1 VSWEA
6 FAVSTGSV
14 ALGEVGDKTQLLALL
29 LAARYQQPL
38 TIVAGIAV
46 ATVANHALAVAV
58 GLAVADL
65 VAPGTLRWLLAASFI
80 AVGLWML
87 KPDQAEDSGIAERS
101 RWGVFGITVV
111 AFFLAEMGDKTQLA
125 TVMLAAH
132 YAAPL
137 AVGLGTTLG
146 MLLANVPVVWLGERV
161 LRRVPMAWVHRVA
174 AAVFITLGVAIAW
187 GFGPVT
193 AAGTLTAP
201 TLPMRTT

>member
-1 VSWEA
+1 
-6 FAVSTGSV
+6 
-14 ALGEVGDKTQLLALL
+14 
-29 LAARYQQPL
+29 
-38 TIVAGIAV
+38 V

-146 MLLANVPVVWLGERV
+146 MLLANAPVVWARGCCAACRWPGCTGWL
-161 LRRVPMAWVHRVA
+161 PQCSSPWAWPSPGDSARSPPLAH
-174 AAVFITLGVAIAW
+174 
-187 GFGPVT
+187 
-193 AAGTLTAP
+193 
-201 TLPMRTT
+201 